1 MSAVALHGYRRDGL
15 AMLDLR
21 AGPCQFRPMSQPSQ
35 RSPVDP
41 SAILFKGVG
50 TWDAIAIAVAGMAP
64 TMAMNLNPQE
74 PAEHVGRVVPLV
86 FALST
91 LVVLTVAWCFARL
104 AHHHPNAGSAYGFV
118 AAILGPRL
126 GLVAGWTLLG
136 TYLCFATV
144 GLAAVG
150 LFGANLLQRLDL
162 WRDASGFVLALMAG
176 ALVAPLSIIPARRA
190 GLVLIILE
198 GVAVVAMLVMACA
211 VLWLVARGHG
221 PQGDP
226 PLRDLFVPTAGVGAS
241 AIALGLSFGLLSF
254 AGFEQVATLGEEVK
268 KSRFTI
274 PRVLIG
280 TVLGAGV
287 VFTLVTAAQT
297 LGFGTDK
304 GGVHLFTT
312 STSLLADL
320 AARYF
325 GGWSGDL
332 FDALA
337 IASALGGTLAAIV
350 AASRILFA
358 LGRDLAPT
366 SALARVSPASGTPR
380 NAAVCVV
387 VVSIAGY
394 AAMRL
399 GFGASGSDAFF
410 WGSTL
415 GALGLLVAYFLVVAS
430 AGGAVLRASENEPR
444 WMLLIPALAA
454 VAIAYT
460 LWVNVYPPQPGA
472 YQVIPWIVLAWCC
485 APLAVGLL
493 SPRLLELV
501 TAGFLAAHARTKED

>member
-1 MSAVALHGYRRDGL
+1 MTH
-15 AMLDLR
+15 
-21 AGPCQFRPMSQPSQ
+21 

-41 SAILFKGVG
+41 SVILFKGVG

-91 LVVLTVAWCFARL
+91 FVVLLVAWCFARL
-104 AHHHPNAGSAYGFV
+104 ASEHPNAGSAYGFV
-118 AAILGPRL
+118 AAILGPRA

-136 TYLCFATV
+136 TYLCFAIV
-144 GLAAVG
+144 GLGAFG
-150 LFGANLLQRLDL
+150 LFGANLLQRMDL
-162 WRDASGFVLALMAG
+162 WRDASSFSLTMLAAVVVG
-176 ALVAPLSIIPARRA
+176 PLSIIPARRA

-198 GVAVVAMLVMACA
+198 GVAVVAMLLMACA
-211 VLWLVARGHG
+211 VLLLVAQGHG

-226 PLRDLFVPTAGVGAS
+226 PLRDLFIPTAGVGAAS
-241 AIALGLSFGLLSF
+241 IALGLSFGLLSF
-254 AGFEQVATLGEEVK
+254 AGFEQVATLGEEVS

-280 TVLGAGV
+280 TVLGAGL
-287 VFTLVTAAQT
+287 VFTIVTAAET
-297 LGFGTDK
+297 LGFGT
-304 GGVHLFTT
+304 GPAGVARFTT

-320 AARYF
+320 SARYF

-337 IASALGGTLAAIV
+337 ICSALGGALAAIV
-350 AASRILFA
+350 ASSRILFA
-358 LGRDLAPT
+358 LCRDLLP
-366 SALARVSPASGTPR
+366 SSPPARISEASGTPR
-380 NAAVCVV
+380 NAAVCVLLAAIV
-387 VVSIAGY
+387 GY
-394 AAMRL
+394 GAMRL
-399 GFGASGSDAFF
+399 VFRASGSDAFF

-415 GALGLLVAYFLVVAS
+415 GALALLIAYLLVVAS
-430 AGGAVLRASENEPR
+430 AAGALIRETGEGRR

-472 YQVIPWIVLAWCC
+472 YRVIPWIVLAWCC
-485 APLAVGLL
+485 APLIATLVH
-493 SPRLLELV
+493 PRLVDLI
-501 TAGFLAAHARTKED
+501 TSGFLAATARATRE

>member
-1 MSAVALHGYRRDGL
+1 MNN
-15 AMLDLR
+15 
-21 AGPCQFRPMSQPSQ
+21 RPA
-35 RSPVDP
+35 VDP
-41 SAILFKGVG
+41 AAILFKGVG
-50 TWDAIAIAVAGMAP
+50 TWGAIAVAVAGMAP

-86 FALST
+86 FLLST
-91 LVVLTVAWCFARL
+91 LVVLLVAWCFARL
-104 AHHHPNAGSAYGFV
+104 AHEHPNAGSAYGFV
-118 AAILGPRL
+118 AAILGPRA

-136 TYLCFATV
+136 TYLCFVIV
-144 GLAAVG
+144 GLAGVG

-162 WRDASGFVLALMAG
+162 WRDASSLGLTMLA
-176 ALVAPLSIIPARRA
+176 ALVVAPLSIVPAQRA

-198 GVAVVAMLVMACA
+198 GVAVVAMALMACA
-211 VLWLVARGHG
+211 VLLLVAQGHG

-226 PLRDLFVPTAGVGAS
+226 PLLDLFIPTAGVGAS
-241 AIALGLSFGLLSF
+241 AVALGLSFGLLSF

-280 TVLGAGV
+280 TVLGAGI
-287 VFTLVTAAQT
+287 VFTLVTAAET
-297 LGFGTDK
+297 LGFGTDRA
-304 GGVHLFTT
+304 GVARFTT

-320 AARYF
+320 SARYF

-337 IASALGGTLAAIV
+337 ICSALGGALASIV

-358 LGRDLAPT
+358 LGRDLVP
-366 SALARVSPASGTPR
+366 SSPVARISPASGTPR

-387 VVSIAGY
+387 VAAILGY
-394 AAMRL
+394 GALRL
-399 GFGASGSDAFF
+399 IFHASGSDAFF

-415 GALGLLVAYFLVVAS
+415 GALALLVAYLLVVLS
-430 AGGAVLRASENEPR
+430 AAGALMRPSGRGRR
-444 WMLLIPALAA
+444 WLLLIPALAA

-460 LWVNVYPPQPGA
+460 FWVNVYPPQPGA
-472 YQVIPWIVLAWCC
+472 YRVIPWIVLVWCC
-485 APLAVGLL
+485 APVMATLFD
-493 SPRLLELV
+493 PRLLKLV
-501 TAGFLAAHARTKED
+501 ASGCLAARERMKEE

>member
-1 MSAVALHGYRRDGL
+1 MNN
-15 AMLDLR
+15 
-21 AGPCQFRPMSQPSQ
+21 RPA
-35 RSPVDP
+35 VDP
-41 SAILFKGVG
+41 TAILFKGVG
-50 TWDAIAIAVAGMAP
+50 TWGAIAVAVAGMAP

-86 FALST
+86 FLLST
-91 LVVLTVAWCFARL
+91 LVVLLVAWCFARL
-104 AHHHPNAGSAYGFV
+104 SHEHPNAGSAYGFV
-118 AAILGPRL
+118 AAILGPRA

-136 TYLCFATV
+136 TYLCFVIV
-144 GLAAVG
+144 GLAGVG

-162 WRDASGFVLALMAG
+162 WRDASSLGLTILAAVV
-176 ALVAPLSIIPARRA
+176 VAPLSIVPAQRA

-198 GVAVVAMLVMACA
+198 GVAVVAMVLMACA
-211 VLWLVARGHG
+211 VLLLVVQGHG

-226 PLRDLFVPTAGVGAS
+226 PLLDLFIPTAGVGAS

-280 TVLGAGV
+280 TVLGAGI
-287 VFTLVTAAQT
+287 VFTLVTAAET
-297 LGFGTDK
+297 LGFGTDRA
-304 GGVHLFTT
+304 GVARLTT

-320 AARYF
+320 SARYF

-337 IASALGGTLAAIV
+337 ICSALGGALASIV

-358 LGRDLAPT
+358 LGRDLLP
-366 SALARVSPASGTPR
+366 SSPVARISPASGTPR
-380 NAAVCVV
+380 NAAVCVLV
-387 VVSIAGY
+387 AAILGY
-394 AAMRL
+394 GALRL
-399 GFGASGSDAFF
+399 VFRASGSDAFF

-415 GALGLLVAYFLVVAS
+415 GALALLVAYLLVVLS
-430 AGGAVLRASENEPR
+430 AAGALMRPSGRGMR
-444 WMLLIPALAA
+444 WLLLIPALAA

-460 LWVNVYPPQPGA
+460 FWVNVYPPQPGA
-472 YQVIPWIVLAWCC
+472 YRVIPWIVLVWCC
-485 APLAVGLL
+485 APVMATLFD
-493 SPRLLELV
+493 PRLLELV
-501 TAGFLAAHARTKED
+501 ASGCLAARERMKQD

>member
-1 MSAVALHGYRRDGL
+1 MNN
-15 AMLDLR
+15 
-21 AGPCQFRPMSQPSQ
+21 RPA
-35 RSPVDP
+35 VDP
-41 SAILFKGVG
+41 TAILFKGVG
-50 TWDAIAIAVAGMAP
+50 TWGAIAVAVAGMAP

-86 FALST
+86 FLLST
-91 LVVLTVAWCFARL
+91 LVVLLVAWCFARL
-104 AHHHPNAGSAYGFV
+104 SHEHPNAGSAYGFV
-118 AAILGPRL
+118 AAILGPRA

-136 TYLCFATV
+136 TYLCFVIV
-144 GLAAVG
+144 GLAGVG

-162 WRDASGFVLALMAG
+162 WRDASSLGLTMLAAVV
-176 ALVAPLSIIPARRA
+176 VAPLSIVPAQRA

-198 GVAVVAMLVMACA
+198 GVAVVAMVLMACA
-211 VLWLVARGHG
+211 VLLLVAQGHG

-226 PLRDLFVPTAGVGAS
+226 PLLDLFIPTAGVGAS

-280 TVLGAGV
+280 TVLGAGI
-287 VFTLVTAAQT
+287 VFTLVTAAET
-297 LGFGTDK
+297 LGFGTDRA
-304 GGVHLFTT
+304 GVARLTT

-320 AARYF
+320 SARYF

-337 IASALGGTLAAIV
+337 ICSALGGALASIV

-358 LGRDLAPT
+358 LGRDLLP
-366 SALARVSPASGTPR
+366 SSPVARISPASGTPR
-380 NAAVCVV
+380 NAAVCVLV
-387 VVSIAGY
+387 AAILGY
-394 AAMRL
+394 GALRL
-399 GFGASGSDAFF
+399 VFRASGSDAFF

-415 GALGLLVAYFLVVAS
+415 GALALLVAYLLVVLS
-430 AGGAVLRASENEPR
+430 AAGALMRPSGRGMR
-444 WMLLIPALAA
+444 WLLLIPALAA

-460 LWVNVYPPQPGA
+460 FWVNVYPPQPGA
-472 YQVIPWIVLAWCC
+472 YRVIPWIVLVWCC
-485 APLAVGLL
+485 APVMATLFD
-493 SPRLLELV
+493 PRLLELA
-501 TAGFLAAHARTKED
+501 TSGCLAARERMKQD